1 MPDETQPGV
10 RVDAELWEE
19 FREEVARRRGG
30 TRGHLKS
37 ELETALRG
45 YIDGGDTTPEQIDTR
60 LQRIEAA
67 VGVAEADGGA
77 DVRSD
82 SGHTHTEPASRGSPD
97 EKPATKA
104 GRSEK
109 VCYLTAR
116 VCEAVTGSPDK
127 AIGGTLPEGK
137 ITEIVT
143 DEYSFR
149 DDTTAE
155 YVEAIADELGL
166 VDHPTADPLLCTPER
181 REKILNESASDRL
194 DDL

>member
-10 RVDAELWEE
+10 RVDAELWAQ

-37 ELETALRG
+37 ELETALRD
-45 YIDGGDTTPEQIDTR
+45 YIGGGDTTPQRIDTR

-77 DVRSD
+77 DLRSE
-82 SGHTHTEPASRGSPD
+82 SEHTHTETADRDSPD

-109 VCYLTAR
+109 LCYLTAR
-116 VCEAVTGSPDK
+116 VREVEC
-127 AIGGTLPEGK
+127 GGANNEIEGT
-137 ITEIVT
+137 IPASNIADVVN

-149 DDTTAE
+149 DQTTEE
-155 YVEAIADELGL
+155 YTDAIIDELGL
-166 VDHPTADPLLCTPER
+166 VEHPTAEPLVCTPER
-181 REKILNESASDRL
+181 REELIDENASDRL